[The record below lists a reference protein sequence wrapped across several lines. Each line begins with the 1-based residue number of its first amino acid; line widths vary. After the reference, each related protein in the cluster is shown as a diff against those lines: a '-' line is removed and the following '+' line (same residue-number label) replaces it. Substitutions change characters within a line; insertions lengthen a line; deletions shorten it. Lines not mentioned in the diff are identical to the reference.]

1 MRIIVNRRFSDG
13 VLHRRVSTLREQ
25 VDSADGRDV
34 ALIES
39 IVLEQEDGTSVIVH
53 AERVTVVSTSGEVMG
68 RIEL

>member
-13 VLHRRVSTLREQ
+13 VLHKRVISLRAQ
-25 VDSADGRDV
+25 VDSADGRDA

-39 IVLEQEDGTSVIVH
+39 IVVEQEDGTSVIVH
-53 AERVTVVSTSGEVMG
+53 EDRVTAISTSGEILG